1 MTDEQLLE
9 LLQNNPQQGLEEVV
23 KRYSAYVMKIAN
35 TKLHDICTKEDIEEA
50 VSDIFLI
57 VFRNG
62 QKCNFNIH
70 SLRAYISVIAA
81 RHCINIFNKH
91 IRKSKII
98 SLDEIADTVSCEDKT
113 FENNGLAEALHSL
126 GEPDE
131 FIFIR
136 KYFFGQ
142 TSREIAKELN
152 MKVNTIDKRV
162 SRGLIKLRKLLEE
175 EM

>member
-9 LLQNNPQQGLEEVV
+9 LLQNSPQQGLEEVV

-70 SLRAYISVIAA
+70 SLRAYI
-81 RHCINIFNKH
+81 
-91 IRKSKII
+91 
-98 SLDEIADTVSCEDKT
+98 
-113 FENNGLAEALHSL
+113 
-126 GEPDE
+126 
-131 FIFIR
+131 
-136 KYFFGQ
+136 
-142 TSREIAKELN
+142 
-152 MKVNTIDKRV
+152 
-162 SRGLIKLRKLLEE
+162 
-175 EM
+175 